1 MTILFNLSYNT
12 VYGEEIML
20 NIMSGDDA
28 STVEKFK
35 MATRDGNTW
44 TCTVNSLA
52 KPGATLNYYYS
63 VVKNGIETR
72 REWLVEPHQLVMTSV
87 KGINY
92 NVHDNWIDIPE
103 DSYLYKPQPSPPRN

>member
-20 NIMSGDDA
+20 NIISGDDA

-87 KGINY
+87 TTTGLTFPKT
-92 NVHDNWIDIPE
+92 HT
-103 DSYLYKPQPSPPRN
+103 STAPPLPTAWRQERKAR

>member
-20 NIMSGDDA
+20 NIISGDDA

-44 TCTVNSLA
+44 KIGRASC
-52 KPGATLNYYYS
+52 
-63 VVKNGIETR
+63 
-72 REWLVEPHQLVMTSV
+72 RERV
-87 KGINY
+87 
-92 NVHDNWIDIPE
+92 
-103 DSYLYKPQPSPPRN
+103 